1 MCRCWSFTAQK
12 TLTANGVE
20 IFVVA
25 MHRVKKTKSCLLYSV
40 PVPINTLNATYIA
53 YDHYCRPTYAF
64 GICCLCNTCNR
75 KIK

>member
-1 MCRCWSFTAQK
+1 MCSCWSFTAQK

-20 IFVVA
+20 IFVVAPVPCA

-53 YDHYCRPTYAF
+53 YDH
-64 GICCLCNTCNR
+64 
-75 KIK
+75 